1 MTLLVALALLSVV
14 VGGALSYSGYGESL
28 HVLTTTNTES
38 FTITYTRIS
47 VTTST
52 IWSVVRTGSSDTFH
66 MYRHEIYGPC
76 PAYRSLGPYSGDV
89 LVHVSYSSDASV
101 DFWMIEALPYKD
113 PFQIFGCRPPE
124 SGPGILVS
132 RLGSTSHEFTRNM
145 SPNHW
150 YHFGWVP
157 SHGDGPVMIEYDID
171 LTYQSAFTMEMG
183 YTAISSTQQI
193 LFPTQSVRVSS
204 YPAGLGPV
212 FFAGFAILV
221 AGIALTSA
229 VAAVKTM
236 SAPSVAPA
244 ESCRQCGARI
254 PRGSKFCGKCGTAG
268 LRDQ

>member
-1 MTLLVALALLSVV
+1 MLVTLAILLVT

-28 HVLTTTNTES
+28 RVLTTTDTES

-66 MYRHEIYGPC
+66 FGRHEIYGPC
-76 PAYRSLGPYSGDV
+76 PGYEMRGPYPIDV
-89 LVHVSYSSDASV
+89 LVHVSYSSDAPV
-101 DFWMIEALPYKD
+101 DFWMIEAPPYKD

-124 SGPGILVS
+124 SGPSILVS

-212 FFAGFAILV
+212 FFAGFTILV
-221 AGIALTSA
+221 AGIALTTV
-229 VAAVKTM
+229 VAAVKIM
-236 SAPSVAPA
+236 AAPNVVSARP
-244 ESCRQCGARI
+244 CRQCGAKI
-254 PRGSKFCGKCGTAG
+254 PRGSKFCDKCGTAVPH
-268 LRDQ
+268 DE